1 MIKKIKNIFL
11 SELVHGGH
19 LQCLSALSIVYLASV
34 FLGTPLGFDA
44 LAVVYLMFYPIY
56 LFDRAR
62 GVREDYLTNRKR
74 TAHIKSYLKFVP
86 AIILFDILILTA
98 IFCFYGTAGSLI
110 LALMIIAVGFAYQS
124 YFKKLTS
131 RIWLFKNFF
140 VAVFF
145 SFVIVFYLFYYG
157 IDMTV
162 LVPTLYI
169 VAGFFFLKILSIQ
182 IFFDL
187 KDIPDDKKRG
197 LLTLPVL
204 VGRRKTIVFLEVFN
218 VLLMAAGLI
227 FVFLEVLPPVF
238 IALAPTL
245 LFTFVYLEKAKKEI
259 RLPYILSAS
268 ELVLWALLLIFIN
281 FVL

>member
-1 MIKKIKNIFL
+1 
-11 SELVHGGH
+11 
-19 LQCLSALSIVYLASV
+19 
-34 FLGTPLGFDA
+34 
-44 LAVVYLMFYPIY
+44 
-56 LFDRAR
+56 
-62 GVREDYLTNRKR
+62 
-74 TAHIKSYLKFVP
+74 
-86 AIILFDILILTA
+86 
-98 IFCFYGTAGSLI
+98 
-110 LALMIIAVGFAYQS
+110 
-124 YFKKLTS
+124 
-131 RIWLFKNFF
+131 
-140 VAVFF
+140 
-145 SFVIVFYLFYYG
+145 
-157 IDMTV
+157 MTV